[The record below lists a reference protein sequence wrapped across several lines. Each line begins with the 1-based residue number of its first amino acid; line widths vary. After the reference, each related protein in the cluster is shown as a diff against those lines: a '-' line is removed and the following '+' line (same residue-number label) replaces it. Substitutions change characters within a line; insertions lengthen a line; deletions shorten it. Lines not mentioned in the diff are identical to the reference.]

1 MKIGEVPVNAMI
13 QIRVMRGEKKFE
25 CMGVV
30 VATREDGV
38 YLAPIK
44 HEGQMID
51 FAVENVQI
59 FAFYVNE
66 NRQAFG
72 WSGCRIRKDTYQH
85 KLCHLLT
92 TKRDSVR
99 VNRRGE
105 PRIRTEMN
113 ATLRTLADDKESE
126 IVVRNYSEKGI
137 GFVCKNTIPKKDWT
151 PVSIVYEDRLQQ
163 MRIVMRVNILR
174 EIELPSGLYKYG
186 GTILQPDEEWIRYVQ
201 HKLESIKER
210 NQTDESSG
218 VNTNSH

>member
-13 QIRVMRGEKKFE
+13 QIRVMRGDKKFE
-25 CMGVV
+25 CMAVV
-30 VATREDGV
+30 VATREDGL

-44 HEGQMID
+44 HDGQMID
-51 FAVENVQI
+51 FTVENIQI

-72 WSGCRIRKDTYQH
+72 WSGCRIRKDIYQH

-92 TKRDSVR
+92 TRRDSVR

-113 ATLRTLADDKESE
+113 ATLRTPIDDKERE
-126 IVVRNYSEKGI
+126 IVVRNYSENGM
-137 GFVCKNTIPKKDWT
+137 GFVCRTAIPEKDWN
-151 PVSIVYEDRLQQ
+151 PVSIVYEDRMQQ
-163 MRIVMRVNILR
+163 MRIALRVNILR
-174 EIELPSGLYKYG
+174 GIELPNGLFKYG
-186 GTILQPDEEWIRYVQ
+186 GVIQQPDEEWLRYVRR
-201 HKLESIKER
+201 KLESIKER
-210 NQTDESSG
+210 NQAEGSPD